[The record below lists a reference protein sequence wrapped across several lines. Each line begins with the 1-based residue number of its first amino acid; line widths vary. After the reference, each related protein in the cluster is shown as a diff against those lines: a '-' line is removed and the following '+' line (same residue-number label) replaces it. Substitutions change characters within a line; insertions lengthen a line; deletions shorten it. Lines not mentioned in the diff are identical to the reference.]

1 MKKLLRSMFVNGS
14 NEVEEVAPAKEED
27 FFGDKAN
34 YASAAQFG
42 MVVQELSF
50 EDYLYVMKSQEKSI
64 LM

>member
-1 MKKLLRSMFVNGS
+1 MKKLLKSMFVSGS
-14 NEVEEVAPAKEED
+14 SEVEEIAAAKEED

-34 YASAAQFG
+34 FASAAQFG

-50 EDYLYVMKSQEKSI
+50 EDYLHMMKGQEKAL